1 MKTKSLGLLKGLAK
15 TDCSPRSLSMKKIL
29 EMFAAGAIGLIVTLT
44 FVYVEVN
51 DKTPLT
57 VTQFLTDLIH

>member
-1 MKTKSLGLLKGLAK
+1 
-15 TDCSPRSLSMKKIL
+15 MKKIL